1 MDTFDKRRDI
11 LRYTTTYG
19 MEIIYYLWSELQK
32 SVPEYLFSSLSS
44 NVILKLF
51 YSLSIDATLQRI
63 RNIVPLRYINWLI
76 D

>member
-32 SVPEYLFSSLSS
+32 SVPEYLFSSLS
-44 NVILKLF
+44 
-51 YSLSIDATLQRI
+51 
-63 RNIVPLRYINWLI
+63 
-76 D
+76 